1 LWTQAAVRTLFTLH
15 GWSTSTAKWRAID
28 MRLFR
33 GVLVLVSV
41 VVVGLAM
48 LAGSVAADVPQVPPL
63 QLFKS
68 FSSTTMFLNGTTTM
82 TLTIG
87 NSTAS
92 TVTGVAV
99 FDTLPSGM
107 TVAGSPNISNTC
119 GGTVTATA
127 FGGTVALSGGTL
139 GAVTSCAV
147 KVDVTATSLGQITNT
162 TSPVSSTETGN
173 QEIGSASITVVSPP
187 TVLPPTLTKSF
198 DSSSIPLN
206 GTTILN
212 FGFTNPNPT
221 ALTGVTVTDPMPAG
235 LVVVGGASG
244 SLCGGT
250 FSSTPTSLS
259 ITGLTLPPTDIDRC
273 ALAVLV
279 RGTTSGTKV
288 NTTSQVTSTNGGTGS
303 AATAT
308 LVVQPAQPPTLT
320 KAFAPSTV
328 AVGGTTRLT
337 FTLTNPNPFAAVS
350 RITFADPFPG
360 GLGVAATP
368 AVINGCGGVPSVG
381 PFALAVAYANA
392 RLPAGGSCTWS
403 VNVTAGSAGVKTNT
417 TTIVSSS
424 AGIGSPATGTLTVT
438 P

>member
-1 LWTQAAVRTLFTLH
+1 
-15 GWSTSTAKWRAID
+15 

-33 GVLVLVSV
+33 RVLVLVSV

-68 FSSTTMFLNGTTTM
+68 FSSTTMILNSTTTM

-99 FDTLPSGM
+99 SDTLPSGM

-127 FGGTVALSGGTL
+127 LGGTVALAGGTL

-147 KVDVTATSLGQITNT
+147 KVDLTATSLGQITNT

-187 TVLPPTLTKSF
+187 TVLLPPTLTKSF

-212 FGFTNPNPT
+212 FVFTNPNTT
-221 ALTGVTVTDPMPAG
+221 ALTGVTVTDTLPAG
-235 LVVVGGASG
+235 LVVPNSPSG
-244 SLCGGT
+244 SFCGGT
-250 FSSTPTSLS
+250 FSSTPTSVS
-259 ITGLTLPPTDIDRC
+259 ITGLILPPNDTEGCDL
-273 ALAVLV
+273 ALLV

-337 FTLTNPNPFAAVS
+337 FALTNPNPFVALS

-360 GLGVAATP
+360 GLSVAANP

-417 TTIVSSS
+417 TTIVFSS
-424 AGIGSPATGTLTVT
+424 AGVGSPATGTLTVT